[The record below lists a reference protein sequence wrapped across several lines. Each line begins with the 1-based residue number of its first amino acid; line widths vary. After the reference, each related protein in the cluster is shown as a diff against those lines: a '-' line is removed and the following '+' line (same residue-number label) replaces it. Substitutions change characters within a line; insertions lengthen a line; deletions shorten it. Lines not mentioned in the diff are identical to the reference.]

1 MAAALLTC
9 AALQPASP
17 ALAQAASPFPEVPV
31 PAPPAR
37 PYGWSAVSLLSGAMM
52 IGASFGLVD
61 AADRRYSEYQNATDP
76 ARIAD
81 LYDQAV
87 LLDRFSTATIIGGE
101 LLIATGIYLAFLR
114 RPEPQQFDRM
124 LLEPPRLGLRLEPSR
139 CGVALR
145 F

>member
-1 MAAALLTC
+1 
-9 AALQPASP
+9 
-17 ALAQAASPFPEVPV
+17 
-31 PAPPAR
+31 
-37 PYGWSAVSLLSGAMM
+37 MM
-52 IGASFGLVD
+52 IGASFGLVN